1 MSRRLIRHSEHIRE
15 KEMCKMNEKEKTM
28 FNMSY
33 VLQKILYAD
42 DIVLLSN
49 DIDELS
55 EIVNMYD
62 ATFKDMDLK
71 SLNQ

>member
-1 MSRRLIRHSEHIRE
+1 MRKI
-15 KEMCKMNEKEKTM
+15 NEKEKTM
-28 FNMSY
+28 SYMSY